1 MQRLGSDPS
10 RAAAVLDETDRNRA
24 RYHREH
30 YRRDWNDPAYF
41 HMVLNTGAL
50 GFGGAAEV
58 IVARAGALG
67 WTGAVSGKR
76 DAVSGEQ

>member
-1 MQRLGSDPS
+1 
-10 RAAAVLDETDRNRA
+10 
-24 RYHREH
+24 
-30 YRRDWNDPAYF
+30 
-41 HMVLNTGAL
+41 MVLNTGAL

-76 DAVSGEQ
+76 EAVSGEQ